1 MKELVDKLKKEQ
13 CLKKDEWIKLI
24 KNQDKQMLDYIISC
38 AKEQSAKVYGNKVY
52 IRALIEM
59 SNYCKN
65 NCFYC
70 GIRKSNKNANR
81 YRLDENEIINC
92 CEEAYKQG
100 FRTFVLQS
108 GEDEYFTDDYLCEL
122 IRKIK
127 DKYPDCA
134 LTLSLGEKS
143 KTSYESYF
151 KMGADRYLLRHESAN
166 CAHYKKLHPPNMK
179 LANRIDCLNN
189 LKEIGFQTGCGFMV
203 GSPFQTTENLA
214 EDMMFISEF
223 KPHMVG
229 IGPFIPH
236 KDTPFRAYEAGSAR
250 LTLLMLALVRLA
262 VPNALI
268 PATTALRSIEPKA
281 YVKGVL
287 AGANVVMLNFSP
299 EDAKSKYSLYDN
311 KICSNSN
318 SLVELEILKEDL
330 KEVGYEVSV
339 DIGNCRI
346 V

>member
-1 MKELVDKLKKEQ
+1 MKELVDKLKKKQ
-13 CLKKDEWIKLI
+13 CLEKDEWIKLI
-24 KNQDKQMLDYIISC
+24 INKDKKMLDYIMSC

-52 IRALIEM
+52 IRALIEI

-70 GIRKSNKNANR
+70 GIRKANKNANR
-81 YRLDENEIINC
+81 YRLDENQIIYC
-92 CEEAYKQG
+92 CDEAYRHG

-108 GEDEYFTDDYLCEL
+108 GEDEYFTDSYICEL
-122 IRKIK
+122 IRKVK

-134 LTLSLGEKS
+134 LTLSVGEKQ
-143 KTSYESYF
+143 KRSYQRYF
-151 KMGADRYLLRHESAN
+151 QAGADRYLLRHESAD
-166 CAHYKKLHPPNMK
+166 CEHYRKLHPPGME

-189 LKEIGFQTGCGFMV
+189 LKEIGYQTGCGFMV
-203 GSPFQTTENLA
+203 GSPFQTAENLA
-214 EDMMFISEF
+214 EDMMFISSF

-236 KDTPFRAYEAGSAR
+236 KDTPFRAYEAGSAK
-250 LTLLMLALVRLA
+250 LTLLMLALVRLT

-268 PATTALRSIEPKA
+268 PATTALRSIEVKA
-281 YVKGVL
+281 YVKGIL

-299 EDAKSKYSLYDN
+299 EHVKSKYSLYDN

-318 SLVELEILKEDL
+318 SLEELETLKEEL
-330 KEVGYEVSV
+330 EEIGYEVSTDV
-339 DIGNCRI
+339 GNYKYN
-346 V
+346 